1 MMDAKRKQNRLTP
14 KQRRLR
20 RAWRAVRQPVVLL
33 VSLVIVFFAARFT
46 VNYVLS
52 NYINPVDVNDATPI
66 EVVIPKSSSASTIAQ
81 ILYNARGE
89 DEEGLIPSIAA
100 FKIYVDFVGKANKMQ
115 AGTYILSR
123 NMSLKQIVDIICEGN
138 PPRESIK
145 LMIPEGYTVS
155 DIADTLV
162 ELGVLEDASE
172 FTDACLDRTGLEGF
186 TFLPESAGGRR
197 YLLEGYL
204 FPDTYEIF
212 VDASPDSI
220 IIKMLNRFNEVFTD
234 EYIARAQELGMTM
247 DQVVTLASL
256 IEREAQVD
264 TDFAKV
270 SALFHNRLKE
280 GMRLES
286 CASLSYVL
294 NVRKYT
300 FTATELATESPYNTY
315 RNAGLPIGPISNPGK
330 LAIEAA
336 LYPNEEF
343 LEEGYLYFCNGK
355 LEVKNP
361 DGTVTHDYA
370 LVFDKTYEEH
380 QKHVL
385 EYQQYWPSSAG

>member
-1 MMDAKRKQNRLTP
+1 MDMMDAKRKQNRLTP

-155 DIADTLV
+155 DIANTLV

-270 SALFHNRLKE
+270 CLL
-280 GMRLES
+280 
-286 CASLSYVL
+286 
-294 NVRKYT
+294 YT
-300 FTATELATESPYNTY
+300 SPSP
-315 RNAGLPIGPISNPGK
+315 R
-330 LAIEAA
+330 
-336 LYPNEEF
+336 
-343 LEEGYLYFCNGK
+343 
-355 LEVKNP
+355 
-361 DGTVTHDYA
+361 D
-370 LVFDKTYEEH
+370 
-380 QKHVL
+380 
-385 EYQQYWPSSAG
+385 